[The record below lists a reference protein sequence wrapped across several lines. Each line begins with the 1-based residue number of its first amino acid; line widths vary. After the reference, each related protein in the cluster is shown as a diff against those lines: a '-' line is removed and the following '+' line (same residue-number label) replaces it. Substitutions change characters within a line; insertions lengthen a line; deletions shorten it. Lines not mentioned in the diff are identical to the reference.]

1 MDDNLVFGGDRIVE
15 DKDSLS
21 VEDKESHAIT
31 SNILKNKQKTFG
43 EVNLTLF
50 ESCNL
55 TCRFCNQDHASSEHL
70 NTIRDKVAPAKEAIL
85 TLQKMGKKTFG
96 IRIQG
101 GELFQD
107 SFNDTIFDDYIFLV
121 NEIYSWSLTLEIEV
135 SFSFITN
142 LIHFNTNRV
151 KNFLFSLMALGI
163 DVDLITSYDPVMRFS
178 KADLIVF
185 RKNLEIYQ
193 DFIGTVNTIMSKPNI
208 DKFLSGDIP
217 HFDFIYDHFDVYF
230 DYYTPESH
238 FDQMSP
244 SDMDMRD
251 FYIFLLENYP
261 NAGPTAEFLNT
272 GQKQMVCQSTIFIM
286 QDGSVGRCQ
295 VLLNKPDQL
304 KVPKTPSN
312 MELNFIKKMD
322 CLKCEYFSKC
332 GLSCFIHNH
341 FNSMKTSMNYC
352 WIKDV
357 HAFVENKKNV
367 K

>member
-1 MDDNLVFGGDRIVE
+1 MDDNLVFSGNRIVV
-15 DKDSLS
+15 DKNELS
-21 VEDKESHAIT
+21 AEDKEVHAIT
-31 SNILKNKQKTFG
+31 SNLLKNKQKTFG

-55 TCRFCNQDHASSEHL
+55 TCRFCNQDHGSVEHL
-70 NTIRDKVAPAKEAIL
+70 DTIRNKVEPAKEAIT

-96 IRIQG
+96 IRVQG

-107 SFNDTIFDDYIFLV
+107 SFPDSIFDDYYFLV
-121 NEIYSWSLTLEIEV
+121 SEIHSWALENEIEV

-151 KNFLFSLMALGI
+151 KNFLFSLMALG
-163 DVDLITSYDPVMRFS
+163 VETDLITSYDPVMRFS

-185 RKNLEIYQ
+185 RKNLEHYY

-208 DKFLSGDIP
+208 DKFISGDVP
-217 HFDFIYDHFDVYF
+217 HFDYIYENFDVYF

-244 SDMDMRD
+244 SDIEMRD
-251 FYIFLLENYP
+251 FYIFLLDKYP
-261 NAGPTAEFLNT
+261 LVQPTAEFLNS

-295 VLLNKPDQL
+295 VLLNKPDQV
-304 KVPKTPSN
+304 KVPSTPSN
-312 MELNFIKKMD
+312 MELNFLKKMD
-322 CLKCEYFSKC
+322 CLKCEYFSHC

-341 FNSMKTSMNYC
+341 FNGMKTSMNYC

-357 HAFVENKKNV
+357 HAFAENKRNAQ
-367 K
+367 